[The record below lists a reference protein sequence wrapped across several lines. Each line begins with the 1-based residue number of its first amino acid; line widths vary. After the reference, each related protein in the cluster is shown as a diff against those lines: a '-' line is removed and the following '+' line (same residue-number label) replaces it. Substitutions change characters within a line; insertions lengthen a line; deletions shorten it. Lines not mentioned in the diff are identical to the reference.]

1 MSWHIVCF
9 AHFATH
15 ASDIVSGPPKLVV
28 TPTKLTLLD
37 PFHRGLTHAEVGRP
51 PHYTKTRAPAIS
63 TQSSPRNGHLSVSA
77 APTWMDNAT
86 QPARKMGV
94 ASLLFHRTLCP
105 KDALQVHSYA
115 VERQQQHQLPHTQL
129 LVHSYAREH
138 QPRHLHHKA
147 CTLSY
152 VQVQPSSPE
161 PSCDETES
169 PPEAKHAVT
178 DVKLTAAEALI
189 PAKQP
194 VEEKPELPEPA
205 ESQAEIKMPEVE
217 APRVCSSSQSPTQ
230 DRQPSVTESPKN
242 KRKVCLPPQLSFSI
256 INMGKTQTLV
266 IQCVK
271 DLSAALCSVSV
282 HFSSMVEDECCFVRQ
297 TLTCE
302 MSQTGILRTFSLTL
316 F

>member
-1 MSWHIVCF
+1 MSWQIACL
-9 AHFATH
+9 AHFPTH
-15 ASDIVSGPPKLVV
+15 ASDMISGPPKLVV

-37 PFHRGLTHAEVGRP
+37 PFHRGLTHVEVGRP

-77 APTWMDNAT
+77 APTWMDNAA

-115 VERQQQHQLPHTQL
+115 VERQQQQQPHTQL

-161 PSCDETES
+161 PSCDETEP
-169 PPEAKHAVT
+169 PPEAKHALT
-178 DVKLTAAEALI
+178 DVKLTAAEASI
-189 PAKQP
+189 PEEQP

-205 ESQAEIKMPEVE
+205 ESQAEMKVPAVE
-217 APRVCSSSQSPTQ
+217 APRVFSPPQSPTQ
-230 DRQPSVTESPKN
+230 DRQPSVKESPKN
-242 KRKVCLPPQLSFSI
+242 KRKVCLHPPLMWSKQKLW
-256 INMGKTQTLV
+256 
-266 IQCVK
+266 
-271 DLSAALCSVSV
+271 
-282 HFSSMVEDECCFVRQ
+282 
-297 TLTCE
+297 
-302 MSQTGILRTFSLTL
+302 
-316 F
+316 

>member
-1 MSWHIVCF
+1 
-9 AHFATH
+9 
-15 ASDIVSGPPKLVV
+15 
-28 TPTKLTLLD
+28 
-37 PFHRGLTHAEVGRP
+37 
-51 PHYTKTRAPAIS
+51 
-63 TQSSPRNGHLSVSA
+63 
-77 APTWMDNAT
+77 MDNAT

-205 ESQAEIKMPEVE
+205 ESQAEIKMPEIE
-217 APRVCSSSQSPTQ
+217 APRVCSSSQCPTQ

-242 KRKVCLPPQLSFSI
+242 KRKVCLPPQLSFAI

-297 TLTCE
+297 TLN
-302 MSQTGILRTFSLTL
+302 M
-316 F
+316 